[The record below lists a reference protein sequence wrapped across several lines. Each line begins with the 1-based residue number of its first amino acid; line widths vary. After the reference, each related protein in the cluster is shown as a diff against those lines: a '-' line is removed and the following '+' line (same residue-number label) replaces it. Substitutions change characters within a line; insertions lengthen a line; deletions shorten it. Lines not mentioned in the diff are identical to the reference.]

1 MKNKNI
7 EQIFKYV
14 FIILSFISL
23 IITTLNLTYLTYQDS
38 RNIETINNLLVNY
51 VNKAFWIE
59 NIILYIFARLRIKIK
74 KTHQKIVLFI
84 N

>member
-7 EQIFKYV
+7 EQMFKYV

-74 KTHQKIVLFI
+74 KTYHKIVPFI